1 MDARRV
7 TLVDT
12 SILMRMIGIDGDEL
26 ATEVAREI
34 DRRTEAGEQFV
45 IPVTAI
51 VETGN
56 RIAQQA
62 SDRRRFTERLKTILE
77 TANAPNPPWIVRDVK
92 FDQQFVDELLAGNST
107 GSNLVDLIGDR
118 RMGTG
123 DVALLVERDQFKRQT
138 AYVDVG
144 VWSLDGE
151 LSAYG

>member
-1 MDARRV
+1 M
-7 TLVDT
+7 
-12 SILMRMIGIDGDEL
+12 
-26 ATEVAREI
+26 
-34 DRRTEAGEQFV
+34 
-45 IPVTAI
+45 IPVTSI

-62 SDRRRFTERLKTILE
+62 SDRRRFAERLKTILE

-151 LSAYG
+151 LSTYG